1 MKEVNNLKKI
11 KDTNYMNEFPISAS
25 KMLYG
30 VQINEVEINDYK
42 DKNLNENKKF
52 TNLKQNDRI

>member
-1 MKEVNNLKKI
+1 MKKI

>member
-1 MKEVNNLKKI
+1 
-11 KDTNYMNEFPISAS
+11 MNEFPISAS